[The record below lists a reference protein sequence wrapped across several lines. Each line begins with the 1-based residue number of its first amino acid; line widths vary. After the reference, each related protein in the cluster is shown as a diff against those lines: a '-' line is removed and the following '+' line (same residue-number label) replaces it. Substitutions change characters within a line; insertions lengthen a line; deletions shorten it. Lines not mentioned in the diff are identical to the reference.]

1 MTGKQFLDM
10 VKLMRKA
17 QKEYLKSRSTTWMVE
32 AKRLERM
39 VDTQIEYYDKVFE
52 LTQAKQLDFLDKID
66 SQNNKGI

>member
-17 QKEYLKSRSTTWMVE
+17 QKEYIKSTSTRWMVE

-39 VDTQIEYYDKVFE
+39 VDTQIEYYDKAFE
-52 LTQAKQLDFLDKID
+52 LTQAKQLDFLERLEPKE
-66 SQNNKGI
+66 

>member
-17 QKEYLKSRSTTWMVE
+17 QKEYFKSRSTRWMVE

-39 VDTQIEYYDKVFE
+39 VDSQIEYFDKAFE
-52 LTQAKQLDFLDKID
+52 RTQAKQLDFFDKLDTGYEH
-66 SQNNKGI
+66 N

>member
-17 QKEYLKSRSTTWMVE
+17 QKEYFKSRSTRWMVE

-39 VDTQIEYYDKVFE
+39 VDSQIEYYDKAFE
-52 LTQAKQLDFLDKID
+52 LTQAKQLDFLDKLD
-66 SQNNKGI
+66 TKD

>member
-17 QKEYLKSRSTTWMVE
+17 QKRYFESRSTRWMVE

-39 VDTQIEYYDKVFE
+39 VDTQIEYYDKAFE
-52 LTQAKQLDFLDKID
+52 LTQGKQLDFLDIIN
-66 SQNNKGI
+66 SQNN